1 MIQTAIH
8 LAQQFGDRL
17 AACDYGKA
25 WDLLSPE
32 LKREYSP
39 QTLQTTVEEMISYG
53 SGPIQRAIVMTD
65 CLLTEWQYPA
75 MENDDVMWLYVALEG
90 EDFGEA
96 VTVIVQYQDEKLV
109 IRWLEWGRP

>member
-1 MIQTAIH
+1 MIQPAIH
-8 LAQQFGDRL
+8 LAQKFGDRL

-53 SGPIQRAIVMTD
+53 SGPIQRAIMMTD
-65 CLLTEWQYPA
+65 CLLTKWQYNTPPWKTT
-75 MENDDVMWLYVALEG
+75 MWCGYTL
-90 EDFGEA
+90 
-96 VTVIVQYQDEKLV
+96 
-109 IRWLEWGRP
+109 P

>member
-1 MIQTAIH
+1 MIQPAIH
-8 LAQQFGDRL
+8 LAQKFGDRL

-39 QTLQTTVEEMISYG
+39 KTLQTTVEEMISYG
-53 SGPIQRAIVMTD
+53 SGPIQRAIMM
-65 CLLTEWQYPA
+65 TEWQYTA
-75 MENDDVMWLYVALEG
+75 MENDDVVWLYVALEG

-96 VTVIVQYQDEKLV
+96 VTVIVQ
-109 IRWLEWGRP
+109 